1 MRFLTCG
8 VRGVFAGCVLLG
20 AGTVAVA
27 GCSGDDNSPPTAT
40 GDGGQDGT
48 APVDGSTSDAA
59 LDGSVDSSTDAGA
72 GDAGDGGL
80 ADASGDAGDG
90 GGTDASGDAGEGGVA
105 EAGTDAGDGG
115 AQLSSLKHL
124 VIIYLENH
132 SFDNLF
138 GSWPGADGL
147 ADGGAAIAQV
157 GPDGGAYTTLP
168 EYTADPS
175 NIESLDSISLAN
187 APFDLTKYFQEGA
200 LTPDLLHRFYQEQL
214 QINGGKMDSYVLWND
229 ESPGQSMGYWP
240 TSSLP
245 LPQWMQTHASNVTLL
260 DHFFHAAFG
269 GSFLNHF
276 WLVAAQ
282 TPTFP
287 NAPAE
292 SVTTLG
298 DAGELVASLDT
309 TSDPP
314 NSVYA
319 ATSDKQVTPDGFAVN
334 TSYSVNQPHPSTYD
348 IDGGKPE
355 ELVPQQTF
363 PTIADELD
371 GAGVTWAWY
380 AGGWN
385 VALANAGIASVGTD
399 AGSQAILGGPS
410 EVLNIFEYHHQPFVF
425 FKNWGGTSVADG
437 GAAEP
442 GTVPNGKWA
451 LNHNLQDQED
461 FIAAARAGTLPAV
474 SFVKPLFDE
483 HPNYTTETDSETDTV
498 SLINDVVT
506 GPEWSESAIIIT
518 YDENGGSWDH
528 VPPPT
533 AAPKADKWG
542 PGTRVPGI
550 VISPFAKGGVD
561 STEYDT
567 TAILKLIE
575 KRWNL
580 TALSAR
586 DGAQADLSANALKFT
601 SP

>member
-1 MRFLTCG
+1 MT
-8 VRGVFAGCVLLG
+8 
-20 AGTVAVA
+20 
-27 GCSGDDNSPPTAT
+27 T
-40 GDGGQDGT
+40 GDGGPDGT
-48 APVDGSTSDAA
+48 APVDGSMSPDAA
-59 LDGSVDSSTDAGA
+59 LDGGVDSSTDA

-80 ADASGDAGDG
+80 TDAGGDAGDG
-90 GGTDASGDAGEGGVA
+90 GAAEEAGADAGGGGPA
-105 EAGTDAGDGG
+105 EAGADAGTGG

-138 GSWPGADGL
+138 GSWAGADGL

-157 GPDGGAYTTLP
+157 GPDGGAYATLP
-168 EYTADPS
+168 EYAAFPS
-175 NIESLDSISLAN
+175 NVESLEGTSLAN
-187 APFDLTKYFQEGA
+187 APFDLTTYFQEGA
-200 LTPDLLHRFYQEQL
+200 LTNDLLHRFYQEQQ
-214 QINGGKMDSYVLWND
+214 QINGGKMDSFVLWND
-229 ESPGQSMGYWP
+229 ESAGQSMGYWP

-245 LPQWMQTHASNVTLL
+245 LPQWMQAHASNVTLL
-260 DHFFHAAFG
+260 DHLFHAAFG

-282 TPTFP
+282 SPTFP
-287 NAPAE
+287 NAPA
-292 SVTTLG
+292 SIVAMPG
-298 DAGELVASLDT
+298 DAGQFVAPLDPA
-309 TSDPP
+309 SDPP
-314 NSVYA
+314 NSAYL
-319 ATSDKQVTPDGFAVN
+319 SSSIDGQVTPDGFAVN
-334 TSYSVNQPHPSTYD
+334 TTYSLNEPHPPGYD
-348 IDGGKPE
+348 DGSSSPTK
-355 ELVPQQTF
+355 LLPQQSF

-371 GAGVTWAWY
+371 AAGVTWAWY

-385 VALANAGIASVGTD
+385 VVLASTGIASVGTD
-399 AGSQAILGGPS
+399 AGSQAILGGNP
-410 EVLNIFEYHHQPFVF
+410 EILNIFEYHHQPFVY
-425 FKNWGGTSVADG
+425 FKNWGGTSGDG
-437 GAAEP
+437 GVAGP

-451 LNHNLQDQED
+451 QNHNLQDQED
-461 FIAAARAGTLPAV
+461 FIAAAKAGTLPAV

-498 SLINDVVT
+498 SLINDVVS
-506 GPEWSESAIIIT
+506 GPEWSQSAIVIT
-518 YDENGGSWDH
+518 YDENGGEWDH

-575 KRWNL
+575 KRWSL
-580 TALSAR
+580 QALSTR
-586 DGAQADLSANALKFT
+586 DAAQADLSANAMTF